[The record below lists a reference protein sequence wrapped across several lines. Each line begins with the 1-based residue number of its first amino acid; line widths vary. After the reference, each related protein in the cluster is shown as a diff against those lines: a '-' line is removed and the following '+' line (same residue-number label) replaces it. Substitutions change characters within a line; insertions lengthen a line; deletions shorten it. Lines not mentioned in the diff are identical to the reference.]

1 MQEAKKNVILRV
13 FRTAHCPPGKYFFGV
28 TCSALSVL
36 LSGVPFYTVYRIIR
50 LFLLASLDGAAAP
63 TREIW
68 MWAAVTIGSIV
79 LGIVLSVIGS
89 FSCHAC
95 AFNALYDLRM
105 RLLDHMGRL
114 NLGFYTG
121 GQSGA
126 TQKMM
131 NENIEKM
138 ENIIA
143 HDVSNIFGAGLLL
156 AALAVLMFSL
166 NIPLALTIFIA
177 LVLAFLIQFSAFGG
191 KQGQKIDLHVKKGE
205 LVILSGRSGCGKT
218 TLTRILNGLCPGFYP
233 GKLEGGYS
241 LDGEDA
247 LKMPIHRL
255 GTMVGS
261 VFQDPRSQFF
271 ATNTTDEIVLGMEN
285 IPLER
290 PVMQER
296 LNTVCKQM
304 NIERL
309 IDRRIF
315 PLSSGEK
322 QLIAIASVCAMEP
335 KVIVLDEPSAN
346 LDSEAMVRLGALL
359 YRLKMA
365 GHTVILSEH
374 RFHYVRDSFDRLVFM
389 EDGAISAVY
398 DRKNALSLT
407 AEQMTAMGLRPFDA
421 PAFRVGGAY
430 RQNQDDAL
438 QVSAISCMLDSQQ
451 ILEEV
456 SFAAQSG
463 KILAIAGPNGAGK
476 STLCRIIT
484 GLYRAMGSV
493 SLDGEI
499 LKRKRLT
506 QKSFFVQQDSDYQLY
521 APTVL
526 DEFSLGKKE
535 TAELKETAL
544 SRLRE
549 MGLEAFTD
557 RHPASLSGGQKQRLL
572 LALAAASG
580 RSLLV
585 FDEPTS
591 GLDGFNMHLTVDL
604 LKRLAGEGRCILLI
618 THDMKLI
625 AEAADGVLY
634 IEGGKL
640 RYHRNVLRQMGDDDG
655 NS

>member
-1 MQEAKKNVILRV
+1 MIELKNLSFSYENSSEAKGQLR
-13 FRTAHCPPGKYFFGV
+13 G
-28 TCSALSVL
+28 
-36 LSGVPFYTVYRIIR
+36 
-50 LFLLASLDGAAAP
+50 
-63 TREIW
+63 
-68 MWAAVTIGSIV
+68 
-79 LGIVLSVIGS
+79 
-89 FSCHAC
+89 
-95 AFNALYDLRM
+95 
-105 RLLDHMGRL
+105 
-114 NLGFYTG
+114 
-121 GQSGA
+121 
-126 TQKMM
+126 
-131 NENIEKM
+131 
-138 ENIIA
+138 
-143 HDVSNIFGAGLLL
+143 
-156 AALAVLMFSL
+156 
-166 NIPLALTIFIA
+166 
-177 LVLAFLIQFSAFGG
+177 
-191 KQGQKIDLHVKKGE
+191 IDLHVKKGE

-290 PVMQER
+290 LVMQER

-315 PLSSGEK
+315 PLSSDEK

-365 GHTVILSEH
+365 GHTMILSEH

-398 DRKNALSLT
+398 DRKDALSLT

-493 SLDGEI
+493 S
-499 LKRKRLT
+499 
-506 QKSFFVQQDSDYQLY
+506 
-521 APTVL
+521 
-526 DEFSLGKKE
+526 
-535 TAELKETAL
+535 
-544 SRLRE
+544 RLRE

-585 FDEPTS
+585 LDEPTS

-618 THDMKLI
+618 THDMELI
-625 AEAADGVLY
+625 AEAADSVLY

>member
-1 MQEAKKNVILRV
+1 MIELKNLSFSYENSSEAKGQLR
-13 FRTAHCPPGKYFFGV
+13 G
-28 TCSALSVL
+28 
-36 LSGVPFYTVYRIIR
+36 
-50 LFLLASLDGAAAP
+50 
-63 TREIW
+63 
-68 MWAAVTIGSIV
+68 
-79 LGIVLSVIGS
+79 
-89 FSCHAC
+89 
-95 AFNALYDLRM
+95 
-105 RLLDHMGRL
+105 
-114 NLGFYTG
+114 
-121 GQSGA
+121 
-126 TQKMM
+126 
-131 NENIEKM
+131 
-138 ENIIA
+138 
-143 HDVSNIFGAGLLL
+143 
-156 AALAVLMFSL
+156 
-166 NIPLALTIFIA
+166 
-177 LVLAFLIQFSAFGG
+177 
-191 KQGQKIDLHVKKGE
+191 IDLHVKKGE

-322 QLIAIASVCAMEP
+322 QLIAIASVCAMKP

-365 GHTVILSEH
+365 GHTMILSEH

-398 DRKNALSLT
+398 DRKDALSLT

-499 LKRKRLT
+499 MKRKRRT
-506 QKSFFVQQDSDYQLY
+506 QNPFCAAGFRLSALCAYCAGRVFPRQKGNGRDERNCAFPVARDGTGSLYRSASRFVIGR
-521 APTVL
+521 P
-526 DEFSLGKKE
+526 E
-535 TAELKETAL
+535 
-544 SRLRE
+544 
-549 MGLEAFTD
+549 
-557 RHPASLSGGQKQRLL
+557 
-572 LALAAASG
+572 AASVAG
-580 RSLLV
+580 A
-585 FDEPTS
+585 
-591 GLDGFNMHLTVDL
+591 GCG
-604 LKRLAGEGRCILLI
+604 KRE
-618 THDMKLI
+618 KPV
-625 AEAADGVLY
+625 GV
-634 IEGGKL
+634 
-640 RYHRNVLRQMGDDDG
+640 
-655 NS
+655 

>member
-63 TREIW
+63 THEIW

-177 LVLAFLIQFSAFGG
+177 LVLAFLIQFSTFGG
-191 KQGQKIDLHVKKGE
+191 KQGQKIWSDLNRSSTE
-205 LVILSGRSGCGKT
+205 LDAAFSEYVAGMEEEKIFGRPEAAARRLTGLVEKNREHWKVYLKRVTPIFGAYKTITISVLAFLLVSGC
-218 TLTRILNGLCPGFYP
+218 
-233 GKLEGGYS
+233 
-241 LDGEDA
+241 A
-247 LKMPIHRL
+247 L
-255 GTMVGS
+255 
-261 VFQDPRSQFF
+261 
-271 ATNTTDEIVLGMEN
+271 
-285 IPLER
+285 
-290 PVMQER
+290 
-296 LNTVCKQM
+296 
-304 NIERL
+304 
-309 IDRRIF
+309 
-315 PLSSGEK
+315 
-322 QLIAIASVCAMEP
+322 
-335 KVIVLDEPSAN
+335 
-346 LDSEAMVRLGALL
+346 
-359 YRLKMA
+359 
-365 GHTVILSEH
+365 
-374 RFHYVRDSFDRLVFM
+374 
-389 EDGAISAVY
+389 
-398 DRKNALSLT
+398 
-407 AEQMTAMGLRPFDA
+407 
-421 PAFRVGGAY
+421 
-430 RQNQDDAL
+430 
-438 QVSAISCMLDSQQ
+438 
-451 ILEEV
+451 
-456 SFAAQSG
+456 
-463 KILAIAGPNGAGK
+463 
-476 STLCRIIT
+476 
-484 GLYRAMGSV
+484 
-493 SLDGEI
+493 
-499 LKRKRLT
+499 
-506 QKSFFVQQDSDYQLY
+506 LY

-535 TAELKETAL
+535 TAEMKKTAL

-549 MGLEAFTD
+549 MGLEVFTD

-618 THDMKLI
+618 THDMELI
-625 AEAADGVLY
+625 AEAADSVLY

-640 RYHRNVLRQMGDDDG
+640 RYHRNVLRQMGDDDE